1 MRGRVQCMAS
11 RVVPPPATGHFTLK
25 RVPPG
30 TWYRVHPNRYAP
42 GAFNDSGLGNARFS
56 PLMQPGTGEVI
67 PTIYA
72 ADTIRGAIM
81 EVVLHDVPRASAGYI
96 RPLARDRKSDNHLS
110 VIQLPE
116 LRLVNLTATGLR
128 SVGLTA
134 ADMFEGDKPDYP
146 RTRAWASWIWE
157 NLPRAHGLLWMSRQD
172 NESRAIMLFGDRLNA
187 SEIVPGHSEHI
198 ARHESVI
205 VELLGE
211 MGASA
216 STWT

>member
-1 MRGRVQCMAS
+1 MAS

-96 RPLARDRKSDNHLS
+96 HPLARDRKSDNHLS

-134 ADMFEGDKPDYP
+134 ADMFEGISPT
-146 RTRAWASWIWE
+146 TRA
-157 NLPRAHGLLWMSRQD
+157 PAHGLHGSGKTCL
-172 NESRAIMLFGDRLNA
+172 
-187 SEIVPGHSEHI
+187 
-198 ARHESVI
+198 ARTDCSGCRGRTTSHERSCFLETV
-205 VELLGE
+205 
-211 MGASA
+211 
-216 STWT
+216 